1 MPDVR
6 LKVAGSEYGG
16 WKRIRISRSIEQLAG
31 SFDLAVSELWPGQD
45 YERRILAG
53 DACSVLVDGQA
64 LVTGYVDDVSIAHGS
79 TRHEVGVSGRD
90 ATGDLVDCSAIKGSG
105 QWASRTLEQIATEL
119 CKPFGIKVRAEVNTG
134 KAFNGFALQEGET
147 VFEALERMARIRAVL
162 LTTDGTGALVI
173 TRAGSSRVSTS
184 LVLGEN
190 ILEATGTISMRERF
204 SEYVLKG
211 QAAGDDFASG
221 EAVSQVKAR
230 STDAAVK
237 RYRPLVV
244 VSEEQGDGVTLKD
257 RARWEATFRAARGTD
272 ITITV
277 QGWTHSGGLW
287 TPNTIVHVND
297 KWMRLDDDL
306 LIKGVKLLLDENG
319 TRTELSLTRPDAFK
333 LLAQAPKRKK
343 RSDDIWGFG
352 EESAT

>member
-147 VFEALERMARIRAVL
+147 VFEALTAVL
-162 LTTDGTGALVI
+162 A
-173 TRAGSSRVSTS
+173 
-184 LVLGEN
+184 
-190 ILEATGTISMRERF
+190 
-204 SEYVLKG
+204 
-211 QAAGDDFASG
+211 
-221 EAVSQVKAR
+221 
-230 STDAAVK
+230 
-237 RYRPLVV
+237 
-244 VSEEQGDGVTLKD
+244 
-257 RARWEATFRAARGTD
+257 
-272 ITITV
+272 
-277 QGWTHSGGLW
+277 
-287 TPNTIVHVND
+287 
-297 KWMRLDDDL
+297 
-306 LIKGVKLLLDENG
+306 
-319 TRTELSLTRPDAFK
+319 
-333 LLAQAPKRKK
+333 
-343 RSDDIWGFG
+343 
-352 EESAT
+352 